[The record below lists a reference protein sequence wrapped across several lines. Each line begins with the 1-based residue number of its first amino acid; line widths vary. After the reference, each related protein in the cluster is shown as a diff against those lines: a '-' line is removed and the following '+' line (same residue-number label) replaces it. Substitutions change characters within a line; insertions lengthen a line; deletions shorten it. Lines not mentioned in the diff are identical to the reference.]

1 MEHFSAAADAIHNNR
16 GASPSAK
23 TLGDLVHVSFAFI
36 VLIGFISQIGSKF
49 PLKIETHQVS
59 EA

>member
-1 MEHFSAAADAIHNNR
+1 MEHFSAAADAIHNNAG

-49 PLKIETHQVS
+49 PLKM
-59 EA
+59 